1 MYDPDVIDTN
11 VREKFNLSENAEP
24 TEEQIQSVIQPFIQ
38 STIRPFDNP
47 KLRDFIETVRQKI
60 YQIIDETNPDRVT
73 FSGFDTQAKENSEEI
88 INNFRKFIDENKNE
102 IIALKILYS
111 QPERR
116 RELTYNMVKDLRD
129 ALLNPPYNLSIDQ
142 VWNAYQRVEPKVVKL
157 RTPKGMLTD
166 IISLI
171 RFELKIDTMLEPYS
185 EIVNRN
191 FRDWV
196 FKRNAGPIQFTNE
209 QMEWLRMIKD
219 HVVSSVRI
227 EKDDF
232 ELSPFVDEGGLGK
245 FYQVFGEQTEKILA
259 EINAEL
265 AA

>member
-1 MYDPDVIDTN
+1 MCFLFHLGN
-11 VREKFNLSENAEP
+11 
-24 TEEQIQSVIQPFIQ
+24 
-38 STIRPFDNP
+38 
-47 KLRDFIETVRQKI
+47 
-60 YQIIDETNPDRVT
+60 
-73 FSGFDTQAKENSEEI
+73 KENSEEI

-116 RELTYNMVKDLRD
+116 KELTYNMVKDLRD

-142 VWNAYQRVEPKVVKL
+142 VWNAYQHVEPKAVKL

-185 EIVNRN
+185 EIVNRS

-196 FKRNAGPIQFTNE
+196 FRRNAGPVQFTNE

-227 EKDDF
+227 DKDDCVIF
-232 ELSPFVDEGGLGK
+232 SCSVIPNQINIDAREHLEELLKHKHVRIFKDIHVSGHAAKEDLRD
-245 FYQVFGEQTEKILA
+245 L
-259 EINAEL
+259 INMVKPLNLIPAHCEARMKTAMKEL
-265 AA
+265 ADECSVPHVILMNDGERREIK